1 METVGS
7 YDAKTNL
14 PRLLLRVAEGE
25 SVTITKHGVPVAMLV
40 PYPRQARRDPA
51 TVIEELIK
59 FRGTLK
65 PFRMNVRE
73 AINEGRA

>member
-25 SVTITKHGVPVAMLV
+25 SVTITKHGVPIAMLV
-40 PYPRQARRDPA
+40 PYPGQPRRNTA
-51 TVIEELIK
+51 KVIEEFIAY
-59 FRGTLK
+59 RNTLK
-65 PFRMNVRE
+65 PFRMNIRE
-73 AINEGRA
+73 AINEGRP

>member
-25 SVTITKHGVPVAMLV
+25 SVTITKHGVPIAMLV
-40 PYPRQARRDPA
+40 PFPKQSRRDPA
-51 TVIEELIK
+51 TVIEELRE
-59 FRGTLK
+59 FRKTLK
-65 PFRMNVRE
+65 PGKFNIRE
-73 AINEGRA
+73 AINEGRM